1 MLGNYPSSVLEFL
14 NPHYWEVRHG
24 DIEWIKREIKGKLD
38 SAK

>member
-24 DIEWIKREIKGKLD
+24 DIVGEVLKY
-38 SAK
+38 SSNYP